1 MGRRGIRMAAA
12 DQPDLSK
19 LPREI
24 ELLALAYA
32 SDLGDV
38 GAYFL
43 ERCWVGDLGLA
54 RAVAVLFDLAASG
67 GFCWLTARIP
77 EAPLRELARDAD
89 QRQYWYS
96 LLLAGPRPG
105 ELAALALACE
115 AGHLGQAQWISDYF
129 GFADNRAPEA
139 HFCTLLS
146 VACVAGQLDTARWLA
161 DRFSAAMPDTHVRWL
176 LERAYRSG
184 SVPLVAWVADWLT
197 ADGRAA
203 HSTVRASARA
213 GLPAVCAKGHAD
225 LARWLITHF
234 GLTRAEAYTSAP

>member
-77 EAPLRELARDAD
+77 EAPLRELARDA
-89 QRQYWYS
+89 
-96 LLLAGPRPG
+96 
-105 ELAALALACE
+105 
-115 AGHLGQAQWISDYF
+115 GHLGQAQWISDYF

-161 DRFSAAMPDTHVRWL
+161 D
-176 LERAYRSG
+176 
-184 SVPLVAWVADWLT
+184 
-197 ADGRAA
+197 
-203 HSTVRASARA
+203 
-213 GLPAVCAKGHAD
+213 
-225 LARWLITHF
+225 
-234 GLTRAEAYTSAP
+234 